1 MLEKTQGPKKNTTVS
16 GVEGMV
22 NPQTIGAVNRVLPHP
37 TNANIM
43 YIGSVNGGIW
53 KTNNAQS
60 NSPSWIPLTDNLKST
75 SIGALAFD
83 TADSTR
89 NTIIAGIGR
98 TSSLYYRGGPLSG
111 LQISTN
117 GGTTFSEVDGNGQLR
132 GLNINGVVKHGNIIL
147 ASVDTFDI
155 ADNNNIYNKL
165 GVFRS
170 TDNGI
175 TFNKISNI
183 YIPYGRAAGMVVDPT
198 NPTTIYVA
206 IYDLQ
211 NYIDAG
217 VNGYGGLYKS
227 IDMGATWN
235 KISTPEIELAI
246 PKTTKNIKLAT
257 SILGRVYIAIAT
269 IIHTQSVYLS
279 GQLSA
284 IFASTDGGNSW
295 NALSLPTTNE
305 LTKDGNTVT
314 FGIHPGGQ
322 GYVHLS
328 FEVDPINPD
337 ILYIGGDRQPS
348 KFGGTNRNIKPSRF
362 YTSENLDIIPNID
375 TTFPNSIG
383 AATYSGRLFRGN
395 ALTNTWVH
403 LTHSNTLGAAGGGTA
418 SNSSPHPDSR
428 DMAVD
433 ALGNLIQCDDGGVY
447 RRTLPQSNMGDWYS
461 MNGDLQVTEIHSIVY
476 DPITQL
482 ITAGTQDNGTIQ
494 QKNPNSMTWSEID
507 DGDGGNV
514 CVDTLVIPGLSVLY
528 ISAQNLIDFKRIT
541 YNSSR
546 SIVNE
551 HTITLTN
558 PNFKPQF
565 YTPIRVNSVIG
576 GQLLLAGEN
585 SVYESFNMGDTLID
599 IGGGLLGNCS
609 CMAYGGM
616 KNGIPN
622 PNIVYACKGNKIYLR
637 TYLNQT
643 LIPTPASLPNNEI
656 INDIGIDSTDWE
668 RAFVVTTIATT
679 TGIVSHIYMTTNAG
693 SSWIDITGNL
703 SNAGEI
709 RCNEIIRHKTFG
721 FGGVVVGTEYGV
733 YLASDNS
740 FDNWIKLGTNI
751 PNVQIENIDYNP
763 DHDILVIGTLGRGA
777 WSISNIYSNF
787 YMSLPSPIT
796 SIKLRVTQ
804 GSNIYEQP
812 ISSTSI
818 GNNSIQIT
826 NTDLINA
833 LNQTNG
839 TVFTSSIVVT
849 YENSLYSLGNDI
861 VIQNESNYVT

>member
-1 MLEKTQGPKKNTTVS
+1 MLEKTQGPKKNTSVT
-16 GVEGMV
+16 GVEGMT

-37 TNANIM
+37 TNSNIM
-43 YIGSVNGGIW
+43 YIGSVTGGVW
-53 KTNNAQS
+53 KTINAQS
-60 NSPSWIPLTDNLKST
+60 NNPSWVPLTDNLKS
-75 SIGALAFD
+75 SSVGALAFD
-83 TADSTR
+83 TADTTR

-117 GGTTFSEVDGNGQLR
+117 GGTTFTEVDGNGRLS
-132 GLNINGVVKHGNIIL
+132 GLNINGVVKHGNTIVVT
-147 ASVDTFDI
+147 VDK
-155 ADNNNIYNKL
+155 ADNNIYDNI

-170 TDNGI
+170 TDNGA
-175 TFNKISNI
+175 TFTQISD
-183 YIPYGRAAGMVVDPT
+183 IPHCRAADMVVDPT

-206 IYDLQ
+206 IYDLL
-211 NYIDAG
+211 NYPTAG
-217 VNGYGGLYKS
+217 ISGDGGLYKS

-235 KISTPEIELAI
+235 KISTSEIELAI
-246 PKTTKNIKLAT
+246 PVTIKNIKLAT

-269 IIHTQSVYLS
+269 ATTTNA

-284 IFASTDGGNSW
+284 IFGSQDSGNSW

-305 LTKDGNTVT
+305 LTKDGNIVT
-314 FGIHPGGQ
+314 LGIHPGGQ
-322 GYVHLS
+322 GYVHFS
-328 FEVDPINPD
+328 FEADPINPD

-348 KFGGTNRNIKPSRF
+348 KFGGTNRNVKPSTY
-362 YTSENLDIIPNID
+362 YTPGASDTPNTN

-383 AATYSGRLFRGN
+383 ANKYTGRLFRGN

-418 SNSSPHPDSR
+418 NNSAPHADSR
-428 DMAVD
+428 DMAFD
-433 ALGNLIQCDDGGVY
+433 AFGNLIQCDDGGVY

-461 MNGDLQVTEIHSIVY
+461 INGDLQVTEIHSIVY

-494 QKNPNSMTWSEID
+494 QTNPNSMIWSEILG
-507 DGDGGNV
+507 GDGGKL
-514 CVDTLVIPGLSVLY
+514 CIDTLVIPGLSVLY
-528 ISAQNLIDFKRIT
+528 ISAQYLLSFQRVT

-546 SIVNE
+546 SIINE

-565 YTPIRVNSVIG
+565 YTPIKVNSVIG
-576 GQLLLAGEN
+576 GQLLLAGET
-585 SVYESFNMGDTLID
+585 SVYESFDMGDTLVD

-609 CMAYGGM
+609 CIAYGGM

-622 PNIVYACKGNKIYLR
+622 PKVVYACKDNNVYLR
-637 TYLNQT
+637 TSSTQT
-643 LIPTPASLPNNEI
+643 LTVTPASLPNNNKI
-656 INDIGIDSTDWE
+656 TDIAIDSTDWE

-679 TGIVSHIYMTTNAG
+679 SGPVSHIYMTTDAG
-693 SSWIDITGNL
+693 TSWIDITGNL
-703 SNAGEI
+703 INVGEI
-709 RCNEIIRHKTFG
+709 RSNEIIRHHKFG
-721 FGGVVVGTEYGV
+721 FGGIVVGTEYGV

-740 FDNWIKLGTNI
+740 FGTWTKIGTNI
-751 PNVQIENIDYNP
+751 PNVQIESLYYNP
-763 DHDILVIGTLGRGA
+763 EHDILVIGTLGRGA
-777 WSISNIYSNF
+777 WSMSNIYSNF
-787 YMSLPSPIT
+787 YMSLPSPII
-796 SIKLRVTQ
+796 SINLRATQ

-812 ISSTSI
+812 ISSASI

-833 LNQTNG
+833 LNNEPNG
-839 TVFTSSIVVT
+839 TIFSSSIVVT
-849 YENSLYSLGNDI
+849 YENSLYSLGNK
-861 VIQNESNYVT
+861 VVVENALNYVT